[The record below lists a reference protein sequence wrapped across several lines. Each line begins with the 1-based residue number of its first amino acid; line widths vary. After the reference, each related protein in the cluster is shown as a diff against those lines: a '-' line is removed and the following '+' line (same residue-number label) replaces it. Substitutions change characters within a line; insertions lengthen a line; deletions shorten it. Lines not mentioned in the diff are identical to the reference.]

1 MVLLRN
7 THSYQIK
14 SNMKQYD
21 KVSIRP
27 QVTMLSVLKF
37 LEYETW
43 FALAEFVDNA
53 IASYLKNEKELKAI
67 EGEDFK
73 LLVSIEINEPENRI
87 TIRDNAAG
95 INQIDYSRAFRA
107 AEIPP
112 DNTGLSEFGMGMKS
126 ASCWFADKWCVTSSA
141 LGEATEKKV
150 CFEMEKIFQDKL
162 EELEVESKPA
172 NKNHHYTTIEL
183 YDVNRMPRRRGVG
196 KVKDHLKSIY
206 RDFIR
211 NGILVLKVEGEELSY
226 TEPKILNVPRY
237 DEPQGESVLWKKDIE
252 FEIEKGLSVRGFV
265 AIREKASTS
274 EAGFAL
280 FRRGRVIEGSFDD
293 GFRPDF
299 IFGASNSY
307 RYQRVFGELH
317 LEGFDVS
324 FTKKGVQWDENLD
337 SFLRILKDD
346 INNKT
351 FPLLQQAEQYRVRAS
366 ENEYKSA
373 QKALNETVD
382 DLAKKAPQ
390 AVADVVNTAPIFSEP
405 EQEVLTKTE
414 KTLHKEFEIRFNK
427 VNWKVSIEVSYD
439 PSLKE
444 LIEVG
449 DSFIKDKS
457 KDESI
462 RQIGIRLSLTHP
474 FMVEFAGADTTKIEP
489 ILRIAAALGLSEV
502 IAKGSGIKT
511 QGEVRRNFNELI
523 SNLSK

>member
-1 MVLLRN
+1 
-7 THSYQIK
+7 
-14 SNMKQYD
+14 MKQHE

-53 IASYLKNEKELKAI
+53 IASYIKNEKELIAI
-67 EGEDFK
+67 EGVDFK
-73 LLVSIEINEPENRI
+73 LVISIEINEAENRI

-95 INQIDYSRAFRA
+95 INEEDYPRAFRA

-112 DNTGLSEFGMGMKS
+112 DNSGLSEFGMGMKS
-126 ASCWFADKWCVTSSA
+126 AACWFADEWCVTTTA
-141 LGEATEKKV
+141 LGENIEKKV
-150 CFEMEKIFQDKL
+150 CFDMKQIFEDKL
-162 EELEVESKPA
+162 EELDVDTQACK
-172 NKNHHYTTIEL
+172 KNYHYTIIEL
-183 YDVNRMPRRRGVG
+183 LNVNRMPRRRGIV

-206 RDFIR
+206 REFIR
-211 NGILVLKVEGEELSY
+211 KGILVLKVEGEELTYS
-226 TEPKILNVPRY
+226 EPKILKVPRY
-237 DEPQGESVLWKKDIE
+237 DEPKGHAILWRKEIAFPIE
-252 FEIEKGLSVRGFV
+252 DGLSVHGYV

-280 FRRGRVIEGSFDD
+280 FRRGRVIEGSFDN

-299 IFGASNSY
+299 IFGNPNSF

-324 FTKKGVQWDENLD
+324 FTKKGIQWDENLD
-337 SFLRILKDD
+337 VFLRLLKDD
-346 INNKT
+346 ISSKT
-351 FPLLQQAEQYRVRAS
+351 FPLLQQAEQYRVRAT
-366 ENEYKSA
+366 ENEYKA
-373 QKALNETVD
+373 AKKVLDDTVD
-382 DLAKKAPQ
+382 DLEKKAPQ
-390 AVADVVNTAPIFSEP
+390 AVSDAVNTPSIVAEP
-405 EQEVLTKTE
+405 EQELIKTE
-414 KTLHKEFEIRFNK
+414 KTLNREFDIRFNK
-427 VNWKVSIEVSYD
+427 VNWRISIELSYD

-449 DSFIKDKS
+449 DRFIKQKN
-457 KDESI
+457 KDDSQ

-474 FMVEFAGADTTKIEP
+474 FMVEFAGVDTSKIEP

-511 QGEVRRNFNELI
+511 QGEVRRNFNDLI
-523 SNLSK
+523 SSFSKKE